1 MRSTDSPRVFSR
13 EQQALRY
20 ANAGWPVFPLIPGEK
35 VPATRNGF
43 LDASTNPGLV
53 HYWWARNPERNI
65 GIATG
70 SPGPDVLDVDV
81 YPDGS
86 GFPAFN
92 ELKRAG
98 LLGGAYAYV
107 RTPSGGL
114 HAYAEGSDQRN
125 GHLPRHHIDF
135 RSAGGYVVAPGS
147 HVAGKPYRVMQRQT
161 PQAKGIDWQ
170 AVTHHLEPEPPQLS
184 AAQAAA
190 RERQRERARE
200 DPASDVERLSA
211 WVARQPEGNRNHGLF
226 YAANRLLELGA
237 DPDELRDAART
248 VGLDDRE
255 IGRTIDSARRVD
267 RPKVREP
274 EREAAS

>member
-1 MRSTDSPRVFSR
+1 
-13 EQQALRY
+13 
-20 ANAGWPVFPLIPGEK
+20 VFPLVPGEK

-81 YPDGS
+81 YRDGS
-86 GFPAFN
+86 GYPAFN

-98 LLGGAYAYV
+98 LLEGAFAYV

-125 GHLPRHHIDF
+125 GHLPKQHIDF

-147 HVAGKPYRVMQRQT
+147 HVAGKPYQVMQRQT

-170 AVTHHLEPEPPQLS
+170 AVTQHLEPEPPQLS
-184 AAQAAA
+184 AQEAAA

-200 DPASDVERLSA
+200 DPGSDVERLSA

-226 YAANRLLELGA
+226 YAANRLLDIGA
-237 DPDELRDAART
+237 DPDALRDAARSA
-248 VGLDDRE
+248 GLGERE
-255 IGRTIDSARRVD
+255 IDRTISSARQASVH
-267 RPKVREP
+267 PKVPEP
-274 EREAAS
+274 EREAS